1 MPDKLLVETDPT
13 LPLRPLLHP
22 AEQIDCVDCA
32 SMSAT
37 GSSVPA
43 VSLDFSPEIIQV
55 IATVASQSA
64 FFGIFVVVMLFST
77 YFLCCKGFKTKANVM
92 MLSVT
97 TIMFATSTTYWAFTL
112 TISVMSV
119 RALYHPGQITL
130 QEGEFIGGLYI
141 AQMYLPMM
149 NYVLSDTVVAWRA
162 WVLWQHNTRIS
173 IIPFVPLLGSFV
185 SAVVSAV
192 YKVKGF
198 KSQATDS
205 LFAAWVLSLATNVA
219 ATILIACKAWRHRR
233 MIKSYLAHGGLRRTQ
248 MEKIF
253 ALLIESGALYCVLW
267 VLLITTRFSVV
278 SAPECELIQDASVQ
292 IAGIYPT
299 VIVVLVTLQKT
310 AWDKPSEDSFMK
322 TRFVIAPA
330 LLTHHSTREQRLE
343 RSDSVIQIGFYHND
357 NSSEDSF
364 DASSKW
370 SQTARVSHRAGAEE

>member
-22 AEQIDCVDCA
+22 AEHIDCVDCA

-43 VSLDFSPEIIQV
+43 VSSDFSPEIIQV

-64 FFGIFVVVMLFST
+64 FFGIFVVIMLFST
-77 YFLCCKGFKTKANVM
+77 YFLCCKGFETKANVM

-119 RALYHPGQITL
+119 QALYHPDKITL

-141 AQMYLPMM
+141 AQMYLPMI

-173 IIPFVPLLGSFV
+173 IIPFVPLLGSLGTPRGGLFNRL
-185 SAVVSAV
+185 AV

-292 IAGIYPT
+292 IAVRQIICSST
-299 VIVVLVTLQKT
+299 ESI
-310 AWDKPSEDSFMK
+310 PSS
-322 TRFVIAPA
+322 
-330 LLTHHSTREQRLE
+330 LLGYLPYSHCRP
-343 RSDSVIQIGFYHND
+343 SDS
-357 NSSEDSF
+357 SEN
-364 DASSKW
+364 
-370 SQTARVSHRAGAEE
+370 GMG